1 MKNLT
6 NLAGLTCFEQ
16 GVGRTRLLRL
26 KWASEVTGCNI
37 YGKAEYANPGGSI
50 KDRAALWMIRDAEA
64 RGELVRGQRGVVVE
78 GTAGNTGIGL
88 ALAASC
94 FGYDTVICI
103 ADTQSEEKKNTLRWA
118 GAHLVQVPAV
128 PFKDPNNYVHVADRL
143 SKALKEKGVRTLYA
157 NQWDNPSNK
166 KAHFEGTGPEIY
178 EQLEGRF
185 DGFSCAVGTGGTISG
200 VAEFLRSK
208 MGDKVKIALTDPR
221 GAGLVRYF
229 NEGVM
234 KAEGS
239 SISEGIGQNRITKNI
254 ESFRPDMA
262 LEVHDDQMIEV
273 LHEMQKR
280 DGLMVGGS
288 AAINVAGAME
298 FAKRLGKGSTVV
310 TVLCDSG
317 SRYAT
322 KLYNP
327 QLLKSKGLKV
337 PEWLDEEKLRK
348 KFGVI
353 GLEDAL
359 KTAILRP

>member
-1 MKNLT
+1 MRAVLLT
-6 NLAGLTCFEQ
+6 SFEQ
-16 GVGRTRLLRL
+16 AVGRTPLIKL
-26 KWASEVTGCNI
+26 KWPSEVTGANI
-37 YGKAEYANPGGSI
+37 YGKAEYCNPGGSI

-94 FGYDTVICI
+94 FGYDVVICI

-128 PFKDPNNYVHVADRL
+128 PFKDPNNYVHVAERL
-143 SKALKEKGVRTLYA
+143 SAALKANGTRTLYA
-157 NQWDNPSNK
+157 NQWDNPSNHK
-166 KAHFEGTGPEIY
+166 SHFEGTGPEIY
-178 EQLEGRF
+178 EELQGKL
-185 DGFSCAVGTGGTISG
+185 DGFNCAVGTGGTLRG
-200 VAEFLRSK
+200 VADYLRSK
-208 MGDKVKIALTDPR
+208 MGKQITIALTDPR

-229 NEGVM
+229 TEGVI

-254 ESFRPDMA
+254 DGFRPDLA
-262 LEVHDDQMIEV
+262 LEIFDDEMIEV
-273 LHEMQKR
+273 LHQIQKR
-280 DGLMVGGS
+280 DGLMLGGS
-288 AAINVAGAME
+288 AAINVAGAMQL
-298 FAKRLGKGSTVV
+298 AKRLGKDSTVC

-327 QLLKSKGLKV
+327 QVLKSKGLKV
-337 PEWLDEEKLRK
+337 PEWLDDDKMHKR
-348 KFGVI
+348 FSSV
-353 GLEDAL
+353 GLQEAL
-359 KTAILRP
+359 KVAIRN